1 MSTALSVA
9 NGAPSRVPV
18 AAGPRGLQLGTL
30 EEMWRFSQYVA
41 KSGLAPKGMQSPEAV
56 FVAIEM
62 GAEIGMTAM
71 SSIQNI
77 AVINGRPAIWGD
89 ALLGVC
95 KASGVFDE
103 EAFSETIS
111 NTGEHREAICT
122 VRRLPNGK
130 PCTRKFSVV
139 DAKAA
144 QLWGKAGPW
153 QQYPARMLQLRA
165 RAFALRDTFPDV
177 LRGFRMAEEAQD
189 YIDVPSV
196 VAPPAAATSL
206 EDLADK
212 LAAPSQTVA
221 TVPTAEA
228 EVVEV
233 NDQGEVQEP
242 FRDEPTVDEG
252 YRIRVKEVLDEL
264 HGIADVEIAAE
275 EIAAKAKTDAEVAI
289 VRELEAAAIER
300 IRGSRGP
307 RSNPK
312 S

>member
-1 MSTALSVA
+1 MSTAIAVA
-9 NGAPSRVPV
+9 NGAPARVPV
-18 AAGPRGLQLGTL
+18 AAGPRGLQLNTL

-196 VAPPAAATSL
+196 AASPAAAASL

-221 TVPTAEA
+221 TVPTEEA
-228 EVVEV
+228 EVIVVE
-233 NDQGEVQEP
+233 EESQEAFDVMP
-242 FRDEPTVDEG
+242 DPLEG
-252 YRIRVKEVLDEL
+252 YRIRVKEVLDEMS
-264 HGIADVEIAAE
+264 GIADVKIAAE
-275 EIAAKAKTDAEVAI
+275 EIAAKAKTEAEVAI